1 MKRWNDTYRLR
12 AVRDEQRRKKLEQ
25 RPPTPENVRTAGK
38 TAGIGVIGYDGGATR
53 EDAIALCRDRRA

>member
-25 RPPTPENVRTAGK
+25 MPPNADNLRK
-38 TAGIGVIGYDGGATR
+38 
-53 EDAIALCRDRRA
+53 LRRLERRLGLE

>member
-25 RPPTPENVRTAGK
+25 RPPTVENVRELKRLG
-38 TAGIGVIGYDGGATR
+38 
-53 EDAIALCRDRRA
+53 RRLGME

>member
-25 RPPTPENVRTAGK
+25 RPLTQENLRK
-38 TAGIGVIGYDGGATR
+38 M
-53 EDAIALCRDRRA
+53 RRLERRLEGM